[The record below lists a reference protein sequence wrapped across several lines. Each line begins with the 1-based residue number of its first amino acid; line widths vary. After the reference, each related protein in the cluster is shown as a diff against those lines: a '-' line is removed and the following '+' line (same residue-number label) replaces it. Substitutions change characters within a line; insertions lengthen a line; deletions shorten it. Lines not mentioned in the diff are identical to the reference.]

1 MSFGAA
7 LGASIIGGAVGS
19 AISQGIG
26 MAMGVVDK
34 FSWRQVAAG
43 GIGAGLT
50 AGLGHFGHFAKI
62 TEGMK
67 WSQAA
72 SAYAQNA
79 AMSYS
84 VNQISG
90 RVAGL
95 DTSFSWR
102 SVASTVVG
110 ATVGNAAGRGLGLDG
125 GNLWSGVARSV
136 VTGSSQSYFNQ
147 QWARGGKL
155 DFVQLAMDSFGNA
168 LGNNIVDRMTP
179 TTSAPPV
186 ALAKGGQRAMDLDGV
201 NFLDAGVDTSM
212 PDMRWMDDLNT
223 SIAAGSNI
231 AVNANTPG
239 HTAMVQ
245 SASQVAVAGGYVDSQ
260 NAGLT
265 LEITYNANERTLPES
280 VVTASATGKGGGLL
294 NWLSKPENISFVL
307 DMVPVVGTL
316 KSLYQA
322 GAGRD
327 LITGESVN
335 RWVEG
340 AGIVA
345 GMIPG
350 GKLGVKGAV
359 GAVPNKSLTGPLS
372 AADAN
377 APHLAKGNLAPYAE
391 GTRARDIVLQ
401 QERVFSRV
409 HGEGNQAKSWM
420 MRPHEIEG
428 LTPIQI
434 QNKFA
439 LPELPSFIS
448 DVHVPAGSRVRVGTV
463 APQTNWGAGG
473 STQYELLQRLP
484 SSSFQ
489 NMRPLP

>member
-1 MSFGAA
+1 MSQGDTLASIARMIWGDSRMWYLIADANGLAVGANDPLEAGETLRIPAVAGSSKNNATTFKPYDPSDIIGETSPNPKAPPPPKPPKKKCGGLGAIVMVVVAVVAVVVTAGAAAVALGATGGGLFASGGAALVGGSLGTVSMSFGTA

-50 AGLGHFGHFAKI
+50 AGLGHFGQFAQI

-72 SAYAQNA
+72 SAYARNA

-84 VNQISG
+84 VNQLSG

-168 LGNNIVDRMTP
+168 LGNDIVGRMTP
-179 TTSAPPV
+179 AATAVPV
-186 ALAKGGQRAMDLDGV
+186 TLAKNGQRAMDMDGV

-212 PDMRWMDDLNT
+212 PDMRWIDDLNT
-223 SIAAGSNI
+223 SIATGSNL

-239 HTAMVQ
+239 YTATV
-245 SASQVAVAGGYVDSQ
+245 SVASQTAVAGGYQ
-260 NAGLT
+260 NDPGMGT
-265 LEITYNANERTLPES
+265 QMEITYNPNEQVMPE
-280 VVTASATGKGGGLL
+280 VAVTASAKESGGGLL
-294 NWLSKPENISFVL
+294 SWLRKPENISFVL

-327 LITGESVN
+327 LITGEAVN
-335 RWVEG
+335 R
-340 AGIVA
+340 
-345 GMIPG
+345 
-350 GKLGVKGAV
+350 
-359 GAVPNKSLTGPLS
+359 
-372 AADAN
+372 
-377 APHLAKGNLAPYAE
+377 
-391 GTRARDIVLQ
+391 
-401 QERVFSRV
+401 
-409 HGEGNQAKSWM
+409 
-420 MRPHEIEG
+420 
-428 LTPIQI
+428 
-434 QNKFA
+434 
-439 LPELPSFIS
+439 
-448 DVHVPAGSRVRVGTV
+448 
-463 APQTNWGAGG
+463 
-473 STQYELLQRLP
+473 
-484 SSSFQ
+484 
-489 NMRPLP
+489 